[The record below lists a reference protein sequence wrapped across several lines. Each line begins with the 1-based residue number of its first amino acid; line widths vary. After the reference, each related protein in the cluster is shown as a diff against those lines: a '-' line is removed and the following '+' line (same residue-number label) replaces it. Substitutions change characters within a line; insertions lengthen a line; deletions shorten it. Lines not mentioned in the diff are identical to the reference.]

1 MHIKDIP
8 GLLAGTWEEWNTD
21 RAPRLGASL
30 AFYTVLSLSPL
41 LIVAIAIAGAVFG
54 QEAAQGELL
63 AQTRSLIGQ
72 QGAEAIQS
80 LIENANRPGAG
91 VIATILS
98 VITLL
103 FGASGIFGELQ
114 GAMNT
119 IWGVEPRPD
128 RGIKGAIMDRLLSF
142 GLVLG
147 VGFLLLV
154 SLILSSVL
162 SALGGQL
169 SDALPA
175 YNILWQL
182 LEVVVSFLV
191 ITLLFAALYKFIP
204 DVEISWRDVWIGA
217 LVTSV
222 LFAIGRFALGLYL
235 GNSSTTSVYGAA
247 GSLVVVL
254 LWVFYSAQI
263 LFFGAEFTQ
272 VYANR
277 FGSKIMPAKNA
288 VAVGKWNPGAAA
300 RQAVDTESRPATS
313 ETRAAQAEPAPAQA
327 QAAGQRPAEAAK
339 ATPLSILVP
348 FSFAVGLLLG
358 VYRRIKG

>member
-1 MHIKDIP
+1 
-8 GLLAGTWEEWNTD
+8 
-21 RAPRLGASL
+21 
-30 AFYTVLSLSPL
+30 
-41 LIVAIAIAGAVFG
+41 
-54 QEAAQGELL
+54 
-63 AQTRSLIGQ
+63 
-72 QGAEAIQS
+72 
-80 LIENANRPGAG
+80 
-91 VIATILS
+91 
-98 VITLL
+98 
-103 FGASGIFGELQ
+103 
-114 GAMNT
+114 
-119 IWGVEPRPD
+119 
-128 RGIKGAIMDRLLSF
+128 
-142 GLVLG
+142 VLG

-222 LFAIGRFALGLYL
+222 LFSIGRFALGLYL

-277 FGSKIMPAKNA
+277 FGSQIVPSKNA
-288 VAVGKWNPGAAA
+288 VAVGKWDPGAAA
-300 RQAVDTESRPATS
+300 RQAVDTEARPTPGKGHAG
-313 ETRAAQAEPAPAQA
+313 QAEPSPAQA
-327 QAAGQRPAEAAK
+327 RAGSPRPAEVAR

-358 VYRRIKG
+358 AYRRIRG